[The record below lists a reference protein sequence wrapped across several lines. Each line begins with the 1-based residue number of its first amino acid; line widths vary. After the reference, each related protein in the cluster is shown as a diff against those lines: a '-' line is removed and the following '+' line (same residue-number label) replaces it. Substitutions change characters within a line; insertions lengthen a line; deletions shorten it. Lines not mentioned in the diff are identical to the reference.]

1 MTNDV
6 LEHLK
11 AIKNQINDF
20 KKTIDECKDICMKQ
34 SDTIIELREILSIQ
48 SEKIK
53 DLEIEVQILKDGGN
67 I

>member
-20 KKTIDECKDICMKQ
+20 KKTIDECKDICMTQ
-34 SDTIIELREILSIQ
+34 SDTIIELKEMLSVQ
-48 SEKIK
+48 SDKIK